1 MAFEGISEKLND
13 IFRRL
18 KGRGKL
24 SEADVKAV
32 MREIKL
38 DLLAADVIFKVVKAF
53 FANVTERAVV
63 EDVLK

>member
-38 DLLAADVIFKVVKAF
+38 ALLAADVNFKVVKAF
-53 FANVTERAVV
+53 IANVTERAVG
-63 EDVLK
+63 E

>member
-38 DLLAADVIFKVVKAF
+38 ALLAADVNFS
-53 FANVTERAVV
+53 
-63 EDVLK
+63 